1 MQPEPRGRPSSAA
14 TAKWESQGTRR
25 ILLFLVNDTIKF
37 PAAPESINGTIS
49 ITFPLISRVT
59 AISKLVADLEITL
72 TAAGLRDGRVGQD
85 ARRCPGNPQYKH
97 NLCQMRLSLSPPR
110 WCVKPICMGSTS
122 ELAAEGTPLNAGR
135 RLGRRKRRRLSILM
149 DSSMNYSSDF
159 PSPRQASSDCSS
171 VFKLLRLWSL
181 SVSSGHPIWAARVRN
196 ELLTRLL
203 SSSRVLEHLLETLN
217 KRPERRKG
225 WSILAPHRGGPNQ
238 RSPREKRTHE
248 CNAALDLALHV
259 QLY

>member
-14 TAKWESQGTRR
+14 TAKWESQGTRT

-37 PAAPESINGTIS
+37 PAAPESINGP

-97 NLCQMRLSLSPPR
+97 NLCQMRLSLSLLLADASSQFAWVPR
-110 WCVKPICMGSTS
+110 

-159 PSPRQASSDCSS
+159 PSSRQASSDCSS

-203 SSSRVLEHLLETLN
+203 FSSRVLEHLLETLN